1 MKKRLLVLALLL
13 LASILLTSCE
23 EKDPLLGRWQ
33 ESITGITLEFNDDN
47 TLVIEREGTAFTVE
61 YEKREPNIIA
71 ITGSETMDIPIQSMT
86 YEVIEDQLIV
96 TVDQVDTIFTRIK

>member
-13 LASILLTSCE
+13 LASVLLTSCE
-23 EKDPLLGRWQ
+23 EKDPLLGKWQ
-33 ESITGITLEFNDDN
+33 ELITGITLEFKDDN
-47 TLVIEREGTAFTVE
+47 TLVIERDGTSFTMD

-71 ITGSETMDIPIQSMT
+71 ITGSATMDIPIQSMI

-96 TVDQVDTIFTRIK
+96 TVDQVDTIFTRIN

>member
-1 MKKRLLVLALLL
+1 MKKRLLALAFLLL
-13 LASILLTSCE
+13 VSMLLTSCE

-33 ESITGITLEFNDDN
+33 ESITGITFEFNDDN
-47 TLVIEREGTAFTVE
+47 TLVIERDGTSFTVE

-86 YEVIEDQLIV
+86 YEVNEDQLIV
-96 TVDQVDTIFTRIK
+96 TVDQVDTIFIRIK

>member
-1 MKKRLLVLALLL
+1 MKKRLLALAFLLL
-13 LASILLTSCE
+13 VSMLLTSCE

-33 ESITGITLEFNDDN
+33 ESITGITFEFNDDN
-47 TLVIEREGTAFTVE
+47 TLVIERDGTSFTVE

-86 YEVIEDQLIV
+86 YEVNEDQLIV
-96 TVDQVDTIFTRIK
+96 TVDQVDTIFIRLK